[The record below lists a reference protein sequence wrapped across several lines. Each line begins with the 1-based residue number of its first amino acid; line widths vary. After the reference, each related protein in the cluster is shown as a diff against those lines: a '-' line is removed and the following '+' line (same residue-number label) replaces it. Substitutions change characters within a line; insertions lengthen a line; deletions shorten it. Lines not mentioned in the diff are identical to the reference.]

1 MIWDSLAQASA
12 QVLQPAVLVT
22 LVAGCITGIMIGAI
36 PGLGPAV
43 AIALLLPYTF
53 GMEPLS
59 AITLLMG
66 IYAGG
71 WYGGAIPAILINT
84 PGTAVNV
91 LTTYDG
97 YPMTKRGEAQRA
109 LSLAYVSS
117 FVGGTLSVL
126 ALMLAAPILAQFSK
140 RFGAA
145 DLAMAALLA
154 MVLVVT
160 TGRGAKLAAT
170 AMLGVGLF
178 IGTIGIEGAFGSPRF
193 IFGQTW
199 LMGGVSLI
207 SVILGLF
214 ALSQAFVLISETDGV
229 NEINPKL
236 KRNLFSGFVEVF
248 KYPKTLFNS
257 AGFGVVMGV
266 LPGVGE
272 FLAQFFSYSLARKL
286 SKTPELFGKG
296 APEGII
302 ASETA
307 NNAVPAAALVPLLAL
322 GIPGEALTA
331 MMLVVFT
338 VHNVD
343 PGPNLFIEHA
353 GFVEGLYFSLFL
365 MNFVIIA
372 ILLVAT
378 RWIALVARID
388 TRLLGVCIFCL
399 VMVGTY
405 TTNYR
410 ITDPIVA
417 VCFGLFGYALQRA
430 KIPAIPIIL
439 GLILGPIVEKRTRQ
453 ALGSAGGDLTVFI
466 DRPISALFL
475 LIIVVLIVSSIVGYL
490 RSRKPSAMWR
500 N

>member
-1 MIWDSLAQASA
+1 MILEAIFQAGA
-12 QVLQPAVLVT
+12 QVIQPIM
-22 LVAGCITGIMIGAI
+22 LVALVVGCITGVAIGAI

-43 AIALLLPYTF
+43 GIAILLPYTF

-97 YPMTKRGEAQRA
+97 FPMTQRGEAQRA

-117 FVGGTLSVL
+117 FFGGTLSVL
-126 ALMLAAPILAQFSK
+126 ALILVAPFLAAFSA
-140 RFGAA
+140 RFGAP

-160 TGRGAKLAAT
+160 TSRGGKLAAT
-170 AMLGVGLF
+170 AMLGGGLF
-178 IGTIGIEGAFGSPRF
+178 LGTIGIEGAFGSPRF
-193 IFGQTW
+193 NFGQTW
-199 LMGGVSLI
+199 LLGGVSLV

-214 ALSQAFVLISETDGV
+214 ALSQAFVLISQSDARPAENRDL
-229 NEINPKL
+229 N
-236 KRNLFSGFVEVF
+236 RNLFSGFSEVF
-248 KYPKTLFNS
+248 KYPRTLFSS
-257 AGFGVVMGV
+257 AGFGIVMGV

-272 FLAQFFSYSLARKL
+272 FLAQFFSYSLARKR
-286 SKTPELFGKG
+286 SKAPEAFGNG

-302 ASETA
+302 ASEAA

-322 GIPGEALTA
+322 GIPGESLTA

-343 PGPNLFIEHA
+343 PGPSL
-353 GFVEGLYFSLFL
+353 FVENVDFVRGLYLSLFL

-372 ILLVAT
+372 ILLFAT

-388 TRLLGVCIFCL
+388 PRLLGVCIFCL

-405 TTNYR
+405 TVNYR
-410 ITDPIVA
+410 LSDPLISV
-417 VCFGLFGYALQRA
+417 VFGILGYALHRS
-430 KIPAIPIIL
+430 KIPTIPIVL
-439 GLILGPIVEKRTRQ
+439 GLILGPIVEKRARQ
-453 ALGSAGGDLTVFI
+453 SIGSAGGDLMVFI
-466 DRPISALFL
+466 ERPISAILL
-475 LIIVVLIVSSIVGYL
+475 ATILILIIASVVRAA
-490 RSRKPSAMWR
+490 RSKKHREQHV
-500 N
+500 